1 MGENFKF
8 QIQDIFLFLNIFWGE
23 IGRFEKQIALSEKK
37 ASFNTNLF
45 YANSTKNIRI
55 D

>member
-37 ASFNTNLF
+37 PPLTLICFTQIPL
-45 YANSTKNIRI
+45 KILG
-55 D
+55 